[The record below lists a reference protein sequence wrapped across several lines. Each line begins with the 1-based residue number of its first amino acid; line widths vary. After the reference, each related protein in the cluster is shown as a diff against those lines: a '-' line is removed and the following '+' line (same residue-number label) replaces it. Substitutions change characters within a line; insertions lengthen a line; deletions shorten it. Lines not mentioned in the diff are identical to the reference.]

1 MLKAKIVQRRRTIGN
16 GTVGWVVAALILVSV
31 AATRAQTGHAAR
43 PQGSREIPSDR
54 TISEAHLTWSDYA
67 GAADGAQYSALAQIN
82 RSNVSQLQVAWKYLT
97 ADGNKYL
104 FNPIV
109 VDRTMYV
116 LAQNNS
122 IVALDAATGRQ
133 LWTHSTGAQTLLITN
148 RGINYWESADRS
160 DRRLL
165 FAVDNFLEELDAK
178 TGQAIADFGNH
189 GRVDLREGL
198 GRDPASLTL
207 VQSTTPGRVFED
219 LLILGS
225 ATNEEY
231 ASGPGDIRAYNIR
244 SGRLVWTFHT
254 VPHPGEL
261 GYNTWPKEAWK
272 TVGGANAWSGLSLDE
287 KRGIVYVP
295 TASPKYNFYG
305 ANRTGANLFGD
316 CLIAL
321 NARTGKLIWYFQMVH
336 HDIWDYDNGTAP
348 MLLTVQH
355 NGKMV
360 DIVAQVGKEGFVWV
374 FNRETGEPLWPI
386 EERPVPKSTVPGEAT
401 WPTQP
406 FPLKPPPFARQSF
419 TEKDLSPFLEPEER
433 EQLRRT
439 IEGARN
445 EGLFTPPGV
454 TDTIEMPGNNGGA
467 NFQGTA
473 IDPADGTLFVVS
485 KDLPSLLK
493 LELDASEKVA
503 EGSSPEQRGKVVF
516 QSQCRL
522 CHGADLRGQPP
533 AVPSL
538 IDAGSRL
545 NADDLRRVV
554 THGRPPMPAF
564 SRLSAGEVDSVVAYL
579 LHPER
584 AIANSTNFAS
594 AVNGDPPASLPS
606 EKLHYRSGFGFM
618 FTQSGLPA
626 IAPPWTT
633 LTAYDLNQGTIKWQV
648 PLGEVPELAAK
659 GFRSTG
665 SHFPKVGPAV
675 TAGGLIFTGTRDRKV
690 RALDTATGNVLWEA
704 EVGAGLEGM
713 PAVYQVDG
721 KEYVVFCAAAQATT
735 HTHDVPGHPAVQTPI
750 PGAYVAFALPDRA
763 ASH

>member
-1 MLKAKIVQRRRTIGN
+1 MSFSAIHTVESGITISAI
-16 GTVGWVVAALILVSV
+16 AALILLSPVLS
-31 AATRAQTGHAAR
+31 RAQTGSHQELR
-43 PQGSREIPSDR
+43 
-54 TISEAHLTWSDYA
+54 SENLRSEKLRAGAVHFDKGASAAHLTWSDYA

-82 RSNVSQLQVAWKYLT
+82 RSNVSQLRVAWTYPT
-97 ADGNKYL
+97 GDGNKYL
-104 FNPIV
+104 FNPLV
-109 VDRTMYV
+109 VDGVVYV

-122 IVALDAATGRQ
+122 VVALDAATGHQR
-133 LWTHSTGAQTLLITN
+133 WSHSTGAQTRLITN
-148 RGINYWESADRS
+148 RGINYWESPDRS

-165 FAVDNFLEELDAK
+165 FAVDNSLEEIDAT
-178 TGQAIADFGNH
+178 TGRAIEDFGVR

-231 ASGPGDIRAYNIR
+231 ASGPGDIRAYDILG
-244 SGRLVWTFHT
+244 GRLVWTFHT
-254 VPHPGEL
+254 VPHPGEF
-261 GYNTWPKEAWK
+261 GYDTWPKEAWK

-287 KRGIVYVP
+287 KRGIIYVP

-316 CLIAL
+316 CLLAL

-348 MLLTVQH
+348 MLLTVRH
-355 NGKMV
+355 NGKMLDV
-360 DIVAQVGKEGFVWV
+360 VAQVGKEGFVWV
-374 FNRETGEPLWPI
+374 FDRETGEPLWPI
-386 EERPVPKSTVPGEAT
+386 EERVVPKSNMPGEVT

-439 IEGARN
+439 MESARN

-467 NFQGTA
+467 NFQGA
-473 IDPADGTLFVVS
+473 AVDPTNGTLFVVS

-493 LELDASEKVA
+493 LELDATEN
-503 EGSSPEQRGKVVF
+503 PEQGNPEEGRGRKV
-516 QSQCRL
+516 L
-522 CHGADLRGQPP
+522 PP
-533 AVPSL
+533 K
-538 IDAGSRL
+538 
-545 NADDLRRVV
+545 
-554 THGRPPMPAF
+554 
-564 SRLSAGEVDSVVAYL
+564 
-579 LHPER
+579 
-584 AIANSTNFAS
+584 
-594 AVNGDPPASLPS
+594 
-606 EKLHYRSGFGFM
+606 KLHYRSGFGFM

-626 IAPPWTT
+626 ISPPWTT
-633 LTAYDLNQGTIKWQV
+633 LTAYDLNEGTIEWQV

-659 GFRSTG
+659 GFKNTG
-665 SHFPKVGPAV
+665 SHFPKVGPVV

-690 RALDTATGNVLWEA
+690 RALDSSTGKVLWEE

-713 PAVYQVDG
+713 PAVYQIDG
-721 KEYVVFCAAAQATT
+721 REYVVFCAAAQSTT
-735 HTHDVPGHPAVQTPI
+735 HTHDVPGHPAAQTPI
-750 PGAYVAFALPDRA
+750 PGAYVAFALPDA
-763 ASH
+763 ATTR

>member
-1 MLKAKIVQRRRTIGN
+1 MLEGKFVQQRYVIGQ
-16 GTVGWVVAALILVSV
+16 TVGLAIAGLILALG
-31 AATRAQTGHAAR
+31 AATRAQTGHLGRAHR
-43 PQGSREIPSDR
+43 SERIRSDKAV
-54 TISEAHLTWSDYA
+54 SEAHLTWSDYA
-67 GAADGAQYSALAQIN
+67 GAADGAQYSALTQIN
-82 RSNVSQLQVAWKYLT
+82 RSNVGQLQVAWTYLT
-97 ADGNKYL
+97 GDGNKYL
-104 FNPIV
+104 FNPLV

-133 LWTHSTGAQTLLITN
+133 LWAHPNGAQTPLITN

-165 FAVDNFLEELDAK
+165 LAVDNFLEEISAN
-178 TGQAIADFGNH
+178 TGQAITDFGEH

-198 GRDPASLTL
+198 GRNPESLTL
-207 VQSTTPGRVFED
+207 VQSMTPGRVFED

-231 ASGPGDIRAYNIR
+231 ASGPGDIRAYDIR

-261 GYNTWPKEAWK
+261 GYDTWPKEAWK

-316 CLIAL
+316 CLLAL
-321 NARTGKLIWYFQMVH
+321 DARTGKRIWYFQMVH

-348 MLLTVQH
+348 MLLTVRH
-355 NGKMV
+355 NGKLLDV
-360 DIVAQVGKEGFVWV
+360 VAQVGKEGFVWV

-386 EERPVPKSTVPGEAT
+386 VERRVPESNMPGEVT
-401 WPTQP
+401 SPTQP

-419 TEKDLSPFLEPEER
+419 TEQDLSPFLEPEER

-473 IDPADGTLFVVS
+473 IDPANGTLFVVS

-493 LELDASEKVA
+493 LELDARESVG
-503 EGSSPEQRGKVVF
+503 EGSSQEERGRAVF
-516 QSQCRL
+516 RSQCRL
-522 CHGADLRGQPP
+522 CHGADLQGQPP

-538 IDAGSRL
+538 IDVGSRL
-545 NADDLRRVV
+545 NADGVRGVV
-554 THGRPPMPAF
+554 THGRGPMPAF
-564 SRLSAGEVDSVVAYL
+564 SRLSPGEVDSLVAYL
-579 LHPER
+579 LHPDR
-584 AIANSTNFAS
+584 APANSAIFGS
-594 AVNGDPPASLPS
+594 AVTGDAPASLSPD
-606 EKLHYRSGFGFM
+606 KLHYRSGFGFM
-618 FTQSGLPA
+618 FTESGLPA

-633 LTAYDLNQGTIKWQV
+633 LTAYDLNEGTIKWQV

-659 GFRSTG
+659 GFKSTG
-665 SHFPKVGPAV
+665 SHFPKVGPVV
-675 TAGGLIFTGTRDRKV
+675 TAGGLIFAGTRDRKV
-690 RALDTATGNVLWEA
+690 RALDSATGKVLWES
-704 EVGAGLEGM
+704 EVAAGLEGM

-721 KEYVVFCAAAQATT
+721 REYVVFCAAAQATT